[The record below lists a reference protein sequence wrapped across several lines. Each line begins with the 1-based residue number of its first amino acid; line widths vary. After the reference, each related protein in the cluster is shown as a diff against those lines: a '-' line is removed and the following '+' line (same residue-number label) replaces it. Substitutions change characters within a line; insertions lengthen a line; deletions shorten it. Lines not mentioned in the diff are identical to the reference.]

1 MTSEATPLLT
11 PRQLGVAGLRSRL
24 MLGLVLPALVLSYA
38 LPSAGVPLSLLGLLV
53 ALIVPVQIRSA
64 PGALSPPADLAGK
77 VRAQGPAGLGSF
89 TLIPDGVAFLTADAL
104 VWLPL
109 NGNLNALRQ
118 IRLAG
123 ASVGMPRF
131 PMLPGLRVL
140 HLENA
145 EDSLTLCV
153 GERDQWVSRIRAL
166 QAEVGVMPWLP
177 TAATSS
183 PADAAAPA
191 VTNGSFECRACATR
205 LPEQARF
212 CWQCGAHQTE
222 SPAPAP
228 AMPALSRGASALR
241 AESSAPMVVM
251 PTSSAEPM
259 IPAADT
265 VVEGLHQDQAEIKV
279 DRASPPSADASH
291 AAGVRP
297 TIEPVIQVAVAP
309 PEALESAHGMLVAKP
324 AIDEL
329 EAQGA
334 LPARDEEPSVAS
346 SQDDPGAV
354 PGSALTQTASGDSLV
369 DRATA
374 RLTDLE
380 TRSSQLTAETL
391 DRIRKTIELTAWVDT
406 DLDQVERVL
415 RAPSADGPVPAYP
428 ELKGKAGKRRKAK
441 A

>member
-1 MTSEATPLLT
+1 MTSEATPLST

-53 ALIVPVQIRSA
+53 TLIVPVQIRSA
-64 PGALSPPADLAGK
+64 LGALSPPADLAGN
-77 VRAQGPAGLGSF
+77 VRAQGPAGFGSYA
-89 TLIPDGVAFLTADAL
+89 LIPDGIAFLTADSL
-104 VWLPL
+104 VWLPF

-123 ASVGMPRF
+123 ASVTMPRF

-145 EDSLTLCV
+145 EDSLMLCV

-166 QAEVGVMPWLP
+166 QAEVGVVPWLP
-177 TAATSS
+177 TVAAVS
-183 PADAAAPA
+183 PTDAPA
-191 VTNGSFECRACATR
+191 PAAMNVSLECRACATR

-222 SPAPAP
+222 SSAPAP
-228 AMPALSRGASALR
+228 AIPVPSLGALAPL
-241 AESSAPMVVM
+241 AESPAPIVTLLT
-251 PTSSAEPM
+251 PSAEPM
-259 IPAADT
+259 IPVAETAVQDLHEDQAGVEVDRPSPPAAD
-265 VVEGLHQDQAEIKV
+265 
-279 DRASPPSADASH
+279 ASPPASA
-291 AAGVRP
+291 RP
-297 TIEPVIQVAVAP
+297 AVEPAIQVAGAQP
-309 PEALESAHGMLVAKP
+309 HESESTHGMQVAHL
-324 AIDEL
+324 ASDEL
-329 EAQGA
+329 LVQDAT
-334 LPARDEEPSVAS
+334 PVHDEEQVPSRVS
-346 SQDDPGAV
+346 PVDDPGVV
-354 PGSALTQTASGDSLV
+354 PGSALTQTASTDSLV
-369 DRATA
+369 DRAAA

-391 DRIRKTIELTAWVDT
+391 ERIRKTVELTAWIDT

-415 RAPSADGPVPAYP
+415 RAPPAGGSALEP
-428 ELKGKAGKRRKAK
+428 KAKTGKRRKAK